1 MLQNF
6 SCACWSSVSLP
17 LENVYSC
24 SDHFL
29 FGLFGFCFCFVF
41 ILSCMSCLYTLE
53 DLEDLHSETYKAL
66 MEEIEDDSRNGK
78 ISDAVGLEELILIKW
93 PYN

>member
-1 MLQNF
+1 
-6 SCACWSSVSLP
+6 
-17 LENVYSC
+17 
-24 SDHFL
+24 
-29 FGLFGFCFCFVF
+29 
-41 ILSCMSCLYTLE
+41 MSCLYTLE

>member
-6 SCACWSSVSLP
+6 SCACWSSVCLP

-29 FGLFGFCFCFVF
+29 LGLFCFCFCFVF